1 MHGWFGKRGKLVRGL
16 IIVLALGF
24 ILLEWITRLL
34 AGAIHLLIIRL
45 GLTRFETWMRGL
57 PLWCVG
63 PLTLIV
69 AGGYA
74 LLEFGQFALLA
85 RRHYILAGLAHVLKW
100 LILPILSYIWR
111 LYDERLLRY
120 SWIRWT
126 YGMYMYAHELIV
138 GWVHRQEWYSRALGF
153 KNRYVEAVRK
163 YLAVAR
169 AAFGR
174 WRTALHRR
182 NTVFNA
188 ARRLKRFRFRR
199 S

>member
-1 MHGWFGKRGKLVRGL
+1 MV
-16 IIVLALGF
+16 
-24 ILLEWITRLL
+24 
-34 AGAIHLLIIRL
+34 
-45 GLTRFETWMRGL
+45 
-57 PLWCVG
+57 CG
-63 PLTLIV
+63 PLALIV

-100 LILPILSYIWR
+100 LILPILSYIWH

-138 GWVHRQEWYSRALGF
+138 GWVHKQEWYSRVLAF
-153 KNRYVEAVRK
+153 KNRYVESVRK

-169 AAFGR
+169 AGFGR
-174 WRTALHRR
+174 WRRALHRR

-188 ARRLKRFRFRR
+188 ARRLRRYRFRP

>member
-1 MHGWFGKRGKLVRGL
+1 MHDGVGKRGKLVRGL
-16 IIVLALGF
+16 IIALALVF

-34 AGAIHLLIIRL
+34 AGAIHFLIIRL
-45 GLTRFETWMRGL
+45 RLARFETWMRAR
-57 PLWCVG
+57 PLWCVC

-120 SWIRWT
+120 SWIRWA

-138 GWVHRQEWYSRALGF
+138 GWVHRQEWYGRALGF
-153 KNRYVEAVRK
+153 KNRYVEAIRK
-163 YLAVAR
+163 YFAVAR
-169 AAFGR
+169 AAFGM

-182 NTVFNA
+182 NTVFKA

>member
-1 MHGWFGKRGKLVRGL
+1 MTGWFGSRGKLVRGL
-16 IIVLALGF
+16 IIALALVF

-63 PLTLIV
+63 PLTL
-69 AGGYA
+69 
-74 LLEFGQFALLA
+74 
-85 RRHYILAGLAHVLKW
+85 ILAGLAHVLKW

-138 GWVHRQEWYSRALGF
+138 GWVHRQERYCSALGF
-153 KNRYVEAVRK
+153 KNRYVEAVLK